1 MAFFGS
7 LATVR
12 GRCARFPEFHAAFA
26 YAEQAL
32 TPGSAVNSR
41 ITALA
46 GGSTHR
52 HELPGGAYA
61 MEMAYQTK
69 PRLEGFFETHR
80 KYIDVQVMV
89 AGDEV
94 MEVAPAA
101 QLGITQAYDEA
112 KDLAKHADADAASVL
127 RVRMGDVAVFWP
139 EDAHMPALA
148 VKRPVLVRKTV
159 VKVPVVA

>member
-7 LATVR
+7 LASVR
-12 GRCARFPEFHAAFA
+12 ARCARLPEFHAAFA

-32 TPGSAVNSR
+32 TPGSAVHSR

-52 HELPGGAYA
+52 QELSGGAYA

-69 PRLEGFFETHR
+69 PRPEGFFETHR

-94 MEVAPAA
+94 MAVAAAA
-101 QLGITQAYDEA
+101 QLGITQAYDET
-112 KDLAKHADADAASVL
+112 KDLTKHADTDTASVL
-127 RVRMGDVAVFWP
+127 RVRTGDVAVFWP

-148 VKRPVLVRKTV
+148 AKRPALVRKTV
-159 VKVPVVA
+159 VKVPVGA